1 MKIALAQIN
10 PIVGDLQGNRRK
22 IVHYAH
28 QAYQQGAE
36 LVIFPEMCISG
47 YPPQDLLDMPAFIE
61 AVAHTVETVAL
72 EVPSALGVIVGAP
85 VPNESPVGKRLF
97 NAALL
102 LEGGRIVAKVAKRL
116 LPTYDVFDEYR
127 YFEPAPPQP
136 VIHWRG
142 LRLGLHI
149 CEDMWNN
156 EDWAPYHLYEENPID
171 ELAAQ
176 GIDLFVNISASPFS
190 IGKHAL
196 RNRLIA
202 GICRKHHV
210 PFVYVNQVGANTELI
225 FDGDSRVHAP
235 DGTLW
240 CCAPSFQETLL
251 IWDTEASYAAYVR
264 NRTDIEDLHDA
275 LVLGLRD
282 YFFKT
287 GAFSKVVL
295 GLSGGIDSAVTCAL
309 AVTALGSERVVGV
322 AMPSKYSSPESVE
335 DARQLAENLG
345 IAFHVI
351 PIMPAVEAFRTM
363 LHPVF
368 DDLPEDVTE
377 ENIQARVR
385 GLTLMA
391 LSNKFGYLL
400 LSTGNKSEMAV
411 GYVTLYG
418 DTNGGLAVLADV
430 YKTQV
435 YRLAY
440 YINARAG
447 RELIPQRTLTKP
459 PSAELRPGQ
468 KDTDTLPPYEVL
480 DVILQRYIEYRE
492 EVDEI
497 VAATGLDRTLV
508 ADILRRVDRN
518 EYKRRQ
524 VPPGLRVTGK
534 AFGIGRRLPIVMH
547 WNRAV
552 LEEVR
557 RNHAAALQTQ
567 PERTP

>member
-36 LVIFPEMCISG
+36 LVIFPEMCVSG
-47 YPPQDLLDMPAFIE
+47 YPPQDLLEMPAFIE
-61 AVAHTVETVAL
+61 AVAHTIETIAL
-72 EVPSALGVIVGAP
+72 EVPATLGVIIGAP
-85 VPNESPVGKRLF
+85 IPNASPVGKRLF

-102 LEGGRIVAKVAKRL
+102 LEGGRVVAKVAKRL

-127 YFEPAPPQP
+127 YFEPAPPQS
-136 VIHWRG
+136 VIQWRG

-176 GIDLFVNISASPFS
+176 GVDLFINISASPFS
-190 IGKHAL
+190 VAKHAL
-196 RNRLIA
+196 RNRLIEE
-202 GICRKHHV
+202 ICREHHV

-251 IWDTEASYAAYVR
+251 IWDTEASYAPYIR

-282 YFFKT
+282 YFYKT

-309 AVTALGSERVVGV
+309 AVAALGPDRVVGI
-322 AMPSKYSSPESVE
+322 AMPSKHSSPESVE

-345 IAFHVI
+345 ITFHVI
-351 PIMPAVEAFRTM
+351 PIMPAVEAFQAM
-363 LHPVF
+363 LHPIF
-368 DDLPEDVTE
+368 NKLPEDVTE

-440 YINARAG
+440 YINERAG
-447 RELIPQRTLTKP
+447 REVIPHRTLTKP

-480 DVILQRYIEYRE
+480 DVILQRYIEQRE

-497 VAATGLDRTLV
+497 VAATGFDRTLV
-508 ADILRRVDRN
+508 ADILHRVDRN

-534 AFGIGRRLPIVMH
+534 AFGIGRRLPIVMR

-557 RNHAAALQTQ
+557 RNHSAALQTQ
-567 PERTP
+567 SERTP

>member
-22 IVHYAH
+22 IVDFAH
-28 QAYQQGAE
+28 QAYRQGAE
-36 LVIFPEMCISG
+36 LVIFPEMCVAG

-61 AVAHTVETVAL
+61 AVAHTVETIAL
-72 EVPSALGVIVGAP
+72 EVPRELGVILGAP
-85 VPNESPVGKRLF
+85 IRNESPVGKRLF

-102 LEGGRIVAKVAKRL
+102 LEGGRIVARVLKRL

-127 YFEPAPPQP
+127 YFEPGPPQP
-136 VIHWRG
+136 VVAWRG
-142 LRLGLHI
+142 LRIGLHI

-156 EDWAPYHLYEENPID
+156 EDWAPYHLYDENPID

-176 GIDLFVNISASPFS
+176 GVDLFVNISASPFS
-190 IGKHAL
+190 LGKHDE
-196 RNRLIA
+196 RSRIIE
-202 GICRKHHV
+202 GICREHGV
-210 PFVYVNQVGANTELI
+210 PFIYVNQVGANTELI

-235 DGTLW
+235 DGSILL
-240 CCAPSFQETLL
+240 CAPSFQEALL
-251 IWDTEASYAAYVR
+251 IWDTEAHYAPYVHR
-264 NRTDIEDLHDA
+264 RTEIEDLHDA
-275 LVLGLRD
+275 LVLGIRD
-282 YFFKT
+282 YFYKT
-287 GAFSKVVL
+287 GAFEKVVL
-295 GLSGGIDSAVTCAL
+295 GLSGGIDSAVVCAL
-309 AVTALGSERVVGV
+309 AVAALGPERVVGV

-345 IAFHVI
+345 ITFHII
-351 PIMPAVEAFRTM
+351 PIMPAVDAFREM
-363 LHPVF
+363 LRPVF
-368 DDLPEDVTE
+368 NDLPEDVTE

-385 GLTLMA
+385 GVTLMA
-391 LSNKFGYLL
+391 LSNKFRYLL

-435 YRLAY
+435 YRLAR

-447 RELIPQRTLTKP
+447 RYVIPERILTKP

-468 KDTDTLPPYEVL
+468 KDTDSLPPYEVL
-480 DVILQRYIEYRE
+480 DVILQRYIERRE

-497 VAATGLDRTLV
+497 VAATGFDRALV

-524 VPPGLRVTGK
+524 TPPGLRVTGK
-534 AFGIGRRLPIVMH
+534 AFGIGRRLPIVMG

-557 RNHAAALQTQ
+557 RNHTAALQTQ
-567 PERTP
+567 SERTS

>member
-22 IVHYAH
+22 IVDFAH
-28 QAYQQGAE
+28 QAYRQGAE
-36 LVIFPEMCISG
+36 LVIFPEMCVAG

-61 AVAHTVETVAL
+61 AVAHTVETIAL
-72 EVPSALGVIVGAP
+72 EIPRELGVILGAP
-85 VPNESPVGKRLF
+85 IRNESPVGKRLF
-97 NAALL
+97 NVALL
-102 LEGGRIVAKVAKRL
+102 LEGGRIVARVPKRL

-127 YFEPAPPQP
+127 YFEPGPPQP
-136 VIHWRG
+136 VVVWRG
-142 LRLGLHI
+142 LRIGLHI

-156 EDWAPYHLYEENPID
+156 EDWAPYHLYDENPID

-190 IGKHAL
+190 LGKHDE
-196 RNRLIA
+196 RSRIIE
-202 GICRKHHV
+202 GICREHGV

-235 DGTLW
+235 DGSILL
-240 CCAPSFQETLL
+240 CAPSFQEALL
-251 IWDTEASYAAYVR
+251 IWDTEAGYAPYVHR
-264 NRTDIEDLHDA
+264 RTEIEDLHDA
-275 LVLGLRD
+275 LVLGIRD
-282 YFFKT
+282 YFYKT
-287 GAFSKVVL
+287 GAFEKVVL

-309 AVTALGSERVVGV
+309 AVAALGPERVVGV

-335 DARQLAENLG
+335 DALQLAENLG
-345 IAFHVI
+345 ITFYTI
-351 PIMPAVEAFRTM
+351 PIMPAVTAFREM

-385 GLTLMA
+385 GVTLMA
-391 LSNKFGYLL
+391 LSNKFRYLL

-435 YRLAY
+435 YRLAR

-447 RELIPQRTLTKP
+447 RYVIPERILTKP

-468 KDTDTLPPYEVL
+468 KDTDSLPPYEVL

-497 VAATGLDRTLV
+497 VAATGFDRALV

-524 VPPGLRVTGK
+524 TPPGLRVTGK
-534 AFGIGRRLPIVMH
+534 AFGIGRRLPIVMR

-557 RNHAAALQTQ
+557 RNHTAALQTQ
-567 PERTP
+567 SERTS

>member
-22 IVHYAH
+22 IVDYAH
-28 QAYQQGAE
+28 QAYRQGAE
-36 LVIFPEMCISG
+36 LIIFPEMCVAG

-61 AVAHTVETVAL
+61 AVAHTVETIAL
-72 EVPSALGVIVGAP
+72 EVPQDLGVILGAP
-85 VPNESPVGKRLF
+85 IRNEQPVGKRLF

-102 LEGGRIVAKVAKRL
+102 LEGGRIVAQVTKRL

-127 YFEPAPPQP
+127 YFEPGPSQP
-136 VIHWRG
+136 IVHWRG
-142 LRLGLHI
+142 LRIGLHI

-156 EDWAPYHLYEENPID
+156 EDWAPYHLYNENPVD

-176 GIDLFVNISASPFS
+176 GLDLFVNISASPFS
-190 IGKHAL
+190 LGKHDE
-196 RNRLIA
+196 RSRIIE
-202 GICRKHHV
+202 GICREHRV

-235 DGTLW
+235 DGSILL
-240 CCAPSFQETLL
+240 CAPPFREALL
-251 IWDTEASYAAYVR
+251 LWDTDASYAPYVHQ
-264 NRTDIEDLHDA
+264 RTETEDLHDA
-275 LVLGLRD
+275 LVLGIRD
-282 YFFKT
+282 YFYKT
-287 GAFSKVVL
+287 GAFEKVVL

-309 AVTALGSERVVGV
+309 AVAALGPERVVGV

-335 DARQLAENLG
+335 DARQLADNLG
-345 IAFHVI
+345 IPFHVI
-351 PIMPAVEAFRTM
+351 PIMPAVDAFREM
-363 LHPVF
+363 LAPVF
-368 DDLPEDVTE
+368 ADLPEDVTE

-385 GLTLMA
+385 GVTLMA
-391 LSNKFGYLL
+391 LSNKFRYLL

-435 YRLAY
+435 YRLAR

-447 RELIPQRTLTKP
+447 RYLIPERILTKP

-480 DVILQRYIEYRE
+480 DVILQRYIEHRE

-497 VAATGLDRTLV
+497 VAATGFDRALV
-508 ADILRRVDRN
+508 ADILCRVDRN

-524 VPPGLRVTGK
+524 TPPGLRVTGK
-534 AFGIGRRLPIVMH
+534 AFGIGRRLPIVMR
-547 WNRAV
+547 WNRTV

-557 RNHAAALQTQ
+557 RNHTAALQTQ
-567 PERTP
+567 SERSS